1 MSDSHLLVDFR
12 YFRGSR
18 TVRSIAP
25 NQIKVNFNCGSSLL
39 SGLVQRIS
47 AFSPSTCYVPL
58 ASFLLSPCI
67 LVCMPL
73 PPTASGDH
81 LQRRD
86 SGGPL
91 TIGLRVEPAVFST
104 SKESRR
110 VKTVPLQDTPRKALC
125 GHGLDGTTHLVN
137 SHSRFLCAYFF
148 WSRFRLSGQL
158 LILWDLNNYA
168 AERTVYDNTEYIS
181 VLTGSSFCAGLMFS
195 KGQPTPN
202 SLLRAERWEPWS
214 DMRRYVRQ
222 LLWGTVCLFHALF
235 LNG

>member
-1 MSDSHLLVDFR
+1 MGTPPATRLGR
-12 YFRGSR
+12 
-18 TVRSIAP
+18 A
-25 NQIKVNFNCGSSLL
+25 FNDWT
-39 SGLVQRIS
+39 
-47 AFSPSTCYVPL
+47 P
-58 ASFLLSPCI
+58 
-67 LVCMPL
+67 
-73 PPTASGDH
+73 
-81 LQRRD
+81 
-86 SGGPL
+86 GGACR
-91 TIGLRVEPAVFST
+91 LRVPR
-104 SKESRR
+104 KKDRR

-222 LLWGTVCLFHALF
+222 LFWGTVCLFHALF
-235 LNG
+235 LNGRRAGAEAPRTWRRRCTVATR

>member
-1 MSDSHLLVDFR
+1 MGADFR
-12 YFRGSR
+12 YIPGSE
-18 TVRSIAP
+18 TVRVFAP
-25 NQIKVNFNCGSSLL
+25 NQRIVNFNCDRSLF

-47 AFSPSTCYVPL
+47 AFSPSTCYVPV
-58 ASFLLSPCI
+58 ASFWLSPCI

-158 LILWDLNNYA
+158 LILWYLNNYA
-168 AERTVYDNTEYIS
+168 AERTVYDNKEYIS
-181 VLTGSSFCAGLMFS
+181 VLTGSSFCAGFS
-195 KGQPTPN
+195 FLKAN
-202 SLLRAERWEPWS
+202 LLP
-214 DMRRYVRQ
+214 
-222 LLWGTVCLFHALF
+222 ALF
-235 LNG
+235 SGLRGGNPGATCGGMCANFSAALFVYSTHCF

>member
-1 MSDSHLLVDFR
+1 MGVRQPFVSRRPAFIRLQDS
-12 YFRGSR
+12 
-18 TVRSIAP
+18 P
-25 NQIKVNFNCGSSLL
+25 NQSTKYDKLLLPRGYLLIIWFGRMDVFIQSFNLL
-39 SGLVQRIS
+39 R
-47 AFSPSTCYVPL
+47 
-58 ASFLLSPCI
+58 SFGIFFLFPCM

-158 LILWDLNNYA
+158 LILWYLNNYA
-168 AERTVYDNTEYIS
+168 AERTVYDNKEYIS
-181 VLTGSSFCAGLMFS
+181 VLTGSSFCAGFS
-195 KGQPTPN
+195 FLKAN
-202 SLLRAERWEPWS
+202 LLP
-214 DMRRYVRQ
+214 
-222 LLWGTVCLFHALF
+222 ALF
-235 LNG
+235 SGLRGGNPGATCGGMCANFSAALFVYSTHCF

>member
-1 MSDSHLLVDFR
+1 VWPRAGRDD
-12 YFRGSR
+12 
-18 TVRSIAP
+18 
-25 NQIKVNFNCGSSLL
+25 
-39 SGLVQRIS
+39 
-47 AFSPSTCYVPL
+47 
-58 ASFLLSPCI
+58 
-67 LVCMPL
+67 
-73 PPTASGDH
+73 PPGKLT
-81 LQRRD
+81 
-86 SGGPL
+86 L
-91 TIGLRVEPAVFST
+91 TIPFVFT
-104 SKESRR
+104 S
-110 VKTVPLQDTPRKALC
+110 
-125 GHGLDGTTHLVN
+125 
-137 SHSRFLCAYFF
+137 

>member
-1 MSDSHLLVDFR
+1 MGTPPATRLGR
-12 YFRGSR
+12 
-18 TVRSIAP
+18 A
-25 NQIKVNFNCGSSLL
+25 FNDWT
-39 SGLVQRIS
+39 
-47 AFSPSTCYVPL
+47 P
-58 ASFLLSPCI
+58 
-67 LVCMPL
+67 
-73 PPTASGDH
+73 
-81 LQRRD
+81 
-86 SGGPL
+86 GGACR
-91 TIGLRVEPAVFST
+91 LRVPR
-104 SKESRR
+104 KKDRR

-168 AERTVYDNTEYIS
+168 AERTVYDNKEYIS

-235 LNG
+235 LNGRRAGAEAPRTWRRCCTLATR

>member
-1 MSDSHLLVDFR
+1 LLIIWF
-12 YFRGSR
+12 GR
-18 TVRSIAP
+18 TDVFIQSFNLLRSFGI
-25 NQIKVNFNCGSSLL
+25 F
-39 SGLVQRIS
+39 
-47 AFSPSTCYVPL
+47 
-58 ASFLLSPCI
+58 FLFPCM